1 MRTRTRPYR
10 CCCYRHLDVFWP
22 VSFGDGP
29 RLLFSWN
36 CGKSLTATLSSERG
50 AAPLEGAGR
59 EKDVVAWDARFACQP
74 YRGAA
79 HSSPAQPLQ
88 PPRSLFSQRHF
99 HLGGSTLKRNAA
111 LVLPRSEVQ
120 PRPPLCISEFQG

>member
-74 YRGAA
+74 CRAVVELPDGAGAA
-79 HSSPAQPLQ
+79 RATVV
-88 PPRSLFSQRHF
+88 RR
-99 HLGGSTLKRNAA
+99 
-111 LVLPRSEVQ
+111 
-120 PRPPLCISEFQG
+120 C